1 MDEKE
6 RYQVGD
12 FYTPQEAISL
22 CKEIIEASIQY
33 EVRKSPPEYFYM
45 YFTFDDGPYIMG
57 IVSFNGRE

>member
-45 YFTFDDGPYIMG
+45 YFMFDDGPYIM
-57 IVSFNGRE
+57 